1 MSKPMV
7 RIHDTAND
15 KIIDREMSDAEFA
28 QYQSDQQNNAKI
40 KAEIDAKIIAKTAL
54 LKKLNITEAEAE
66 LLNA

>member
-1 MSKPMV
+1 MV